1 MAAGGSDGSL
11 KFDTK
16 INVEGF
22 EEGLSTLSKAMDRL
36 TQTIKSLSSN
46 ILNAFGGAG
55 QAVTETAQKVEETTQ
70 KAEETADAVDT
81 IGEAAEKSAAEVKSL
96 QEQMDAITITFAEEP
111 ENKESEPEPRKVV
124 PIRPEDEALYGYN
137 QEAIKF
143 VEEYGQAAGK
153 AEKEVN
159 EFKAEIGA
167 LSAKMKELESQG
179 MYFGDEEYDETY
191 IKLAKVKQALADYK
205 KEMLSPTPDVVS
217 FPADSIQGQVERLK
231 KSLNE
236 LEAQGKTF
244 GDNLYD
250 STYQALN
257 KAQSQLN
264 EYKKNLTSPNEL
276 AIVLDEDTLQGK
288 INSLK
293 RQLEELGLLGK
304 TFGDETY
311 DSTYAALS
319 KAQSDF
325 AAYKKGL
332 SQPVEI
338 LVHFDENS
346 FEGRKQKL
354 KAKLAELENQ
364 GITLGNPEYDSTY
377 AALQRVT
384 QAEQAYKKSLLDTDQ
399 AQKKATKSADGMKG
413 KLKNTHKEAIPLTK
427 SILKLSNM
435 FKLMVLRMA
444 AVIESVK
451 EGFQNLAQ
459 YSGGVNTT
467 LSSLMSSMLYLK
479 NSFAT
484 AFAPILDVVVPALN
498 AMIDA
503 IANALSWIGQF
514 LAALTGK
521 GSFVKAKKTQEDY
534 AKSLKKTGG
543 AAKQAGKDAERSTA
557 SFDKLN
563 LISEKGSGGGGGG
576 GSEGTD
582 PSQMFETVDV
592 DSKITSMVVGM
603 KQALSDFYSW
613 MSKTFG
619 PNLAKVWA
627 DMQPNIEK
635 FKSTLLGMWTDL
647 ESLGEPLKNWFNAD
661 FVPFLQ
667 QTIDTMGFIVNGL
680 FDSYNTVF
688 SDIWNIVVF
697 PMLQKFVTVGLPMMT
712 QFATEVMAT
721 LEPLFTLVKDLFDRI
736 WRDAIAPAL
745 ELIMEIWTG
754 CVDTLYEVW
763 QEYGHPIFEAI
774 RTAISSTGEV
784 LNDIWDR
791 YVKPVFDTFM
801 DVADRLWTNHIQP
814 LLKHFLEFGSKL
826 ILVALDIY
834 NGVILPLVSWFGDIL
849 GPQISGE
856 IQVVTEVF
864 GVFGAFISGIV
875 DSILLVL
882 NGVLDF
888 IHTGFTQGW
897 DKAWSNVGGIFKD
910 VFNNIIQIAEN
921 AVNFVIDSLNA
932 ISFDVPDW
940 VPLAGGEHFG
950 FNLDPI
956 SLPRLATGTVVPPR
970 AGEFAAILGD
980 NNREAEVV
988 SPISAMKQAF
998 REVVEDMKGGG
1009 GDIFLTVNLEGK
1021 AVYEEVIKQNRLRK
1035 RQTGKNPLLV

>member
-36 TQTIKSLSSN
+36 TQAVKSLSSN

-111 ENKESEPEPRKVV
+111 ENKESEPEPRRVV
-124 PIRPEDEALYGYN
+124 PIRPEDETLYGYN

-143 VEEYGQAAGK
+143 VEEYGQAVGN

-205 KEMLSPTPDVVS
+205 KEMLNPTPDVE
-217 FPADSIQGQVERLK
+217 I
-231 KSLNE
+231 
-236 LEAQGKTF
+236 
-244 GDNLYD
+244 
-250 STYQALN
+250 
-257 KAQSQLN
+257 
-264 EYKKNLTSPNEL
+264 
-276 AIVLDEDTLQGK
+276 
-288 INSLK
+288 
-293 RQLEELGLLGK
+293 
-304 TFGDETY
+304 
-311 DSTYAALS
+311 
-319 KAQSDF
+319 
-325 AAYKKGL
+325 
-332 SQPVEI
+332 PVK
-338 LVHFDENS
+338 FDENS
-346 FEGRKQKL
+346 FEGQKQKL
-354 KAKLAELENQ
+354 KNKLSEFEKQ
-364 GITLGNPEYDSTY
+364 GITFKNPEYDSTY

-384 QAEQAYKKSLLDTDQ
+384 QAEQEYKKSLLDTDQ
-399 AQKKATKSADGMKG
+399 AQKKTAKSADGMSG
-413 KLKNTHKEAIPLTK
+413 KLRNTHKEAIPLTK

-444 AVIESVK
+444 MKAVIESVK

-592 DSKITSMVVGM
+592 DSKITSMVAGM

-667 QTIDTMGFIVNGL
+667 QTIDTMGFIANGL
-680 FDSYNTVF
+680 FDSFNMVF
-688 SDIWNIVVF
+688 ADIWNIVVF

-814 LLKHFLEFGSKL
+814 LLKHFLEFGAKL
-826 ILVALDIY
+826 IQVALDIY
-834 NGVILPLVSWFGDIL
+834 NGVILPLVSWFADIL
-849 GPQISGE
+849 GPKISGE

-875 DSILLVL
+875 DSIILVL

-950 FNLDPI
+950 FNLESI

-998 REVVEDMKGGG
+998 REVAEDMKGSG
-1009 GDIFLTVNLEGK
+1009 GDIYLTVNLEGK
-1021 AVYEEVIKQNRLRK
+1021 TVYEEVIKQNRLRK